1 MSMNN
6 SCIMRIPP
14 LYSTVRVNTMKIGI
28 HQAKERMEILL
39 SEQYKA
45 KENKKPEVS
54 LHWCLKDVLVLT
66 GSGPHE
72 KEPFPTEIYVDK
84 KCGKSVLRGADIYS
98 VGILGSNRW
107 FAEGSNVS
115 VYMDL
120 EGKCRLGWKRP
131 YDKRKLFL
139 GNGVIAISR
148 DSLFKTKLKKKQPEM
163 GVLMTAGV
171 WNHPKLYGIVEDW
184 GFPQNLPSIICTHV
198 LNPQPG
204 EVILD
209 LCAAPGGKTTHIAT
223 LTKDQARV
231 VAVDDCSRRL
241 QELKENA
248 KKLNLKSIEP
258 NLADAVKLVGMR
270 KGIIKSFNIKNK
282 LEITFSD
289 KIPVGLNVP
298 ANGFDRILLDAPCS
312 GYGQRPLFHSFHE
325 NPKCNSAFPPLQRR
339 LFRTAARLLK
349 PGGTLVYSTCT
360 LNKDENEGIVLWAL
374 EEFPELHLTEQDPH
388 MGKRGDAAYGLE
400 MVQKFDPTDFCT
412 RHVNNG
418 GSLKINCLN
427 DLNAETVDHWDRP
440 STLSVDS
447 DTIGFFIA
455 KFFKRG

>member
-1 MSMNN
+1 MDTMSMNN
-6 SCIMRIPP
+6 SCIMKIPP

-28 HQAKERMEILL
+28 HQAKERMKILL

-54 LHWCLKDVLVLT
+54 IHWCLNDVLVLT
-66 GSGPHE
+66 GSGPHQ

-98 VGILGSNRW
+98 AGILGSNRW
-107 FAEGSNVS
+107 FAKGSNVS

-131 YDKRKLFL
+131 YDKRKLYL
-139 GNGVIAISR
+139 GNGVIAVSR
-148 DSLFKTKLKKKQPEM
+148 DSLFKTKLMKKEPEM
-163 GVLMTAGV
+163 GVVMTGGV

-204 EVILD
+204 EEILD

-231 VAVDDCSRRL
+231 VAVDDCSKRL

-248 KKLNLKSIEP
+248 KKLNLKSIESH
-258 NLADAVKLVGMR
+258 LTDAVKLV
-270 KGIIKSFNIKNK
+270 N
-282 LEITFSD
+282 
-289 KIPVGLNVP
+289 KIPVGFNIP
-298 ANGFDRILLDAPCS
+298 ENGFDRILLDAPCS
-312 GYGQRPLFHSFHE
+312 GYGQRPLFYNLHE
-325 NPKCNSAFPPLQRR
+325 NLKCKNSFPPLQRK
-339 LFRTAARLLK
+339 LFRTAFRLLK

-360 LNKDENEGIVLWAL
+360 LNRDENEGIVLWAL
-374 EEFPELHLTEQDPH
+374 EEFPELHLTEQHPH
-388 MGKRGDAAYGLE
+388 MGKRGEAAYGLE
-400 MVQKFDPTDFCT
+400 MIQKFDPTDFCT
-412 RHVNNG
+412 RHVNNDG
-418 GSLKINCLN
+418 DLKINCL
-427 DLNAETVDHWDRP
+427 DDFNAETVDHWDR
-440 STLSVDS
+440 SSALSVDS

-455 KFFKRG
+455 KFFKSG

>member
-1 MSMNN
+1 MDTMSMNN

-98 VGILGSNRW
+98 VGILGSNR

-231 VAVDDCSRRL
+231 VAVDDCSKRL

-258 NLADAVKLVGMR
+258 NLADAVKLAV
-270 KGIIKSFNIKNK
+270 
-282 LEITFSD
+282 
-289 KIPVGLNVP
+289 
-298 ANGFDRILLDAPCS
+298 
-312 GYGQRPLFHSFHE
+312 
-325 NPKCNSAFPPLQRR
+325 
-339 LFRTAARLLK
+339 RLLK

>member
-1 MSMNN
+1 MDTMSMNN
-6 SCIMRIPP
+6 SCIMKIPP

-28 HQAKERMEILL
+28 HQAKERMKILL

-54 LHWCLKDVLVLT
+54 IHWCLNDVLVLT
-66 GSGPHE
+66 GSGPHQ

-98 VGILGSNRW
+98 AGILGSNRW
-107 FAEGSNVS
+107 FAKGSNVS

-131 YDKRKLFL
+131 YDKRKLYL
-139 GNGVIAISR
+139 GNGVIAVSR
-148 DSLFKTKLKKKQPEM
+148 DSLFKTKLMKKEPEM
-163 GVLMTAGV
+163 GVVMTGGV

-204 EVILD
+204 EEILD

-231 VAVDDCSRRL
+231 VAVDDCSKRL

-258 NLADAVKLVGMR
+258 HLTDAVKLV
-270 KGIIKSFNIKNK
+270 N
-282 LEITFSD
+282 
-289 KIPVGLNVP
+289 KIPVGFNIP
-298 ANGFDRILLDAPCS
+298 ENGFDRILLDAPCS
-312 GYGQRPLFHSFHE
+312 GYGQRPLFYNLHE
-325 NPKCNSAFPPLQRR
+325 NLKCKNSFPPLQRK
-339 LFRTAARLLK
+339 LFRTAFRLLK

-360 LNKDENEGIVLWAL
+360 LNRDENEGIVLWAL
-374 EEFPELHLTEQDPH
+374 EEFPELHLTEQHPH
-388 MGKRGDAAYGLE
+388 MGKRGEAAYGLE
-400 MVQKFDPTDFCT
+400 MIQKFDPTDFCT
-412 RHVNNG
+412 RHVNNDG
-418 GSLKINCLN
+418 DLKINCL
-427 DLNAETVDHWDRP
+427 DDFNAETVDHWDR
-440 STLSVDS
+440 SSALSVDS

-455 KFFKRG
+455 KFFKSG

>member
-1 MSMNN
+1 MCNDRN
-6 SCIMRIPP
+6 AF
-14 LYSTVRVNTMKIGI
+14 LNGYDVNEQFLHHEDPT
-28 HQAKERMEILL
+28 ALFNERMKILL

-54 LHWCLKDVLVLT
+54 IHWCLNDVLVLT
-66 GSGPHE
+66 GSGPHQ

-98 VGILGSNRW
+98 AGILGSNRW
-107 FAEGSNVS
+107 FAKGSNVS

-131 YDKRKLFL
+131 YDKRKLYL
-139 GNGVIAISR
+139 GNGVIAVSR
-148 DSLFKTKLKKKQPEM
+148 DSLFKTKLMKKEPEM
-163 GVLMTAGV
+163 GVVMTGGV

-204 EVILD
+204 EEILD

-231 VAVDDCSRRL
+231 VAVDDCSKRL

-248 KKLNLKSIEP
+248 KKLNLKSIESH
-258 NLADAVKLVGMR
+258 LTDAVKLV
-270 KGIIKSFNIKNK
+270 N
-282 LEITFSD
+282 
-289 KIPVGLNVP
+289 KIPVGFNIP
-298 ANGFDRILLDAPCS
+298 ENGFDRILLDAPCS
-312 GYGQRPLFHSFHE
+312 GYGQRPLFYNLHE
-325 NPKCNSAFPPLQRR
+325 NLKCKNSFPPLQRK
-339 LFRTAARLLK
+339 LFRTAFRLLK

-360 LNKDENEGIVLWAL
+360 LNRDENEGIVLWAL
-374 EEFPELHLTEQDPH
+374 EEFPELHLTEQHPH
-388 MGKRGDAAYGLE
+388 MGKRGEAAYGLE
-400 MVQKFDPTDFCT
+400 MIQKFDPTDFCT
-412 RHVNNG
+412 RHVNNDG
-418 GSLKINCLN
+418 DLKINCL
-427 DLNAETVDHWDRP
+427 DDFNAETVDHWDR
-440 STLSVDS
+440 SSALSVDS

-455 KFFKRG
+455 KFFKSG